1 MPSSAPSLPEN
12 RVVMVI
18 LEKKFPASACRKK
31 KISCSTNVIESLW
44 EKNIVPTRLLG
55 KKFLMTRNH
64 PPPPPPPQE
73 LNGRPLSTT
82 FIQST
87 VNTGVRLSQKNTK
100 TYSKIHVLADQ
111 RVTIRLVKI
120 LFLYGEN
127 TILPISV
134 PGLLEK
140 HML

>member
-1 MPSSAPSLPEN
+1 
-12 RVVMVI
+12 
-18 LEKKFPASACRKK
+18 
-31 KISCSTNVIESLW
+31 
-44 EKNIVPTRLLG
+44 
-55 KKFLMTRNH
+55 MTRNH
-64 PPPPPPPQE
+64 PPPPPPQE

-134 PGLLEK
+134 LGLLEK